1 MPDNRNKPGC
11 STCRWM
17 DDATLDSITQ
27 KLVGNKPNTYTYTK
41 QLAETL
47 LVQECGDLNVA
58 IVRPS
63 IVTAAWK
70 EPSAGWVD
78 NINGP
83 SGVYIAVRHH
93 NYMSMITT
101 AHSSQLLT
109 LFCVFRPARVFFARS
124 KQKTRQWRTSFLS
137 TSSRT
142 SSSAAR
148 GTRVYTSPLATPRST
163 KSHLESSTRSRGERW
178 VSFVCFLVQVD
189 AFLRDLVGVSS

>member
-1 MPDNRNKPGC
+1 M
-11 STCRWM
+11 TCKRLLSWM
-17 DDATLDSITQ
+17 DDATLDAITH

-70 EPSAGWVD
+70 EPSPGWVD

-83 SGVYIAVRHH
+83 SGVYIAVSS
-93 NYMSMITT
+93 NLTCVN
-101 AHSSQLLT
+101 HSFT
-109 LFCVFRPARVFFARS
+109 LKSVVQGNAFVFRRGRDCFGRS
-124 KQKTRQWRTSFLS
+124 RPKTRQWQTSFLS

-142 SSSAAR
+142 SSSAVR
-148 GTRVYTSPLATPRST
+148 GTPASTSLHATPRST
-163 KSHLESSTRSRGERW
+163 KSRRESSTRSPGEKW
-178 VSFVCFLVQVD
+178 VSGF
-189 AFLRDLVGVSS
+189 